1 MQIII
6 NVAEDGLVT
15 VEADG
20 IEPSTYESAEEAVEF
35 VQGLLGG
42 GEMEEP
48 EEGEGAESPESDEQ
62 AMWNEEAAR
71 RPKSMGLMA

>member
-6 NVAEDGLVT
+6 DMAEDGTVT

-20 IEPSTYESAEEAVEF
+20 IPPSTYESAEEAIEF

-48 EEGEGAESPESDEQ
+48 EEAAPESDEE
-62 AMWNEEAAR
+62 AMWNEEASR
-71 RPKSMGLMA
+71 RPKTMGLMA

>member
-6 NVAEDGLVT
+6 NMAEDGLIT

-20 IEPSTYESAEEAVEF
+20 IEPSTYESAEEAIEF

-48 EEGEGAESPESDEQ
+48 EAPMEPESEEE
-62 AMWNEEAAR
+62 AMWNEEASR
-71 RPKSMGLMA
+71 RPKTMGLMA